1 MPVKLNL
8 LPENL
13 QISKGTTQLL
23 KTSKSL
29 GIIMLVVFIISSL
42 GMAAYFVISQLS
54 YNKLK
59 TEVANF
65 ESQVKAM
72 EGSEQQ
78 LILLKD
84 RLSKISSINTM
95 PSAVNNLS
103 NLDLILNG
111 VSLDSVM
118 EDVAIAPK
126 KITTSLQLASNSD
139 FATFVSN
146 LKNSTVFKTVT
157 LSSLNFTPDTGY
169 KLDTNLDN
177 N

>member
-1 MPVKLNL
+1 MSVKLNL

-29 GIIMLVVFIISSL
+29 GIVMLVIFIISSL

-54 YNKLK
+54 FNKLK
-59 TEVANF
+59 AEVTNL

-84 RLSKISSINTM
+84 RISKISSINTM
-95 PSAVNNLS
+95 PNAVKNLS
-103 NLDLILNG
+103 NLDLILEG
-111 VSLDSVM
+111 VSLDSKM
-118 EDVAIAPK
+118 EDVVIAPK
-126 KITTSLQLASNSD
+126 KISTSLQLASNSD
-139 FATFVSN
+139 FTAFIYN
-146 LKNSTVFKTVT
+146 LKNSTSFKMVT
-157 LSSLNFTPDTGY
+157 LTSINYTPESGY
-169 KLDTNLDN
+169 KLDTDLDN